1 MLPADGALLVTA
13 INTYGLEDG
22 RIVDLETDTT
32 PTRGNRLTVLQQILG
47 NFGNVDAGE
56 ILNDQ

>member
-1 MLPADGALLVTA
+1 VVTA
-13 INTYGLEDG
+13 INTYGLSDG

-47 NFGNVDAGE
+47 NFGNVDAGD
-56 ILNDQ
+56 ILNDVQ